1 MMTALALFAAKPT
14 LPPFK
19 GASPPPLALPANVFT
34 QPTWGGQ
41 HPFVGG
47 AIQFLFIVCAVALII
62 LMSVQTTKNEGLSG
76 SIGGRA
82 ESSYRGRLGLDQQL
96 TRLTG
101 AMAVAFVFLA
111 IIYFFVTR

>member
-76 SIGGRA
+76 SIGGRS
-82 ESSYRGRLGLDQQL
+82 ESAYRGRIGLDEQL
-96 TRLTG
+96 ARLTG
-101 AMAVAFVFLA
+101 GVGVSFMVLA
-111 IIYFFVTR
+111 IVNFFISR